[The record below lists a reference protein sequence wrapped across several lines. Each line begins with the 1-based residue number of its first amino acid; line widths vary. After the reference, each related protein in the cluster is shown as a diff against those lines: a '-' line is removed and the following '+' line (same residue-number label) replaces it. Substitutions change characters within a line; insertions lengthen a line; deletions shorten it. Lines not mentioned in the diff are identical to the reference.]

1 MVSDASEAAD
11 FAARCGEAL
20 LVNVGTLSPGA
31 LAGARAAAES
41 TKAEIVEV
49 KKIWEAGGH
58 NAFTDLI
65 RWRERW

>member
-1 MVSDASEAAD
+1 M
-11 FAARCGEAL
+11 L
-20 LVNVGTLSPGA
+20 LPTLYRFSRRLILAGLGGCA
-31 LAGARAAAES
+31 LAGTGARAAAES